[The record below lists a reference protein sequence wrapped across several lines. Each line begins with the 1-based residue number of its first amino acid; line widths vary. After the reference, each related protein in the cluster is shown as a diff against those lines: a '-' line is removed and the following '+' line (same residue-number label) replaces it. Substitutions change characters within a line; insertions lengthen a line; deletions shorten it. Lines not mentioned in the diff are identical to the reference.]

1 MLPSRSSTSVIVNE
15 RVIVIARPIALRLES
30 GAITATSAI
39 SSSASLA
46 SYRPRDVIPS
56 SLVRRIFMPRLS

>member
-1 MLPSRSSTSVIVNE
+1 MLPSRSSTSVIVSE
-15 RVIVIARPIALRLES
+15 RVMVIARPIALRLES

-46 SYRPRDVIPS
+46 SNRPRDVIPS
-56 SLVRRIFMPRLS
+56 SLVRRIFMPPA